1 MRFRFYG
8 KLIAYTCT
16 VGVSIEQQIPDD
28 TNKPEELVEELD
40 ISSDDDS
47 NSEDVPDDE
56 SDSDTSHDICW
67 QF

>member
-1 MRFRFYG
+1 MRSRFYG

-28 TNKPEELVEELD
+28 TNKPEELVEERD

-56 SDSDTSHDICW
+56 SDSDTSDDIC
-67 QF
+67 